1 MTKTQIPKQGD
12 FASIWIFDYYV
23 RINNVLNICY
33 LDFGFDPKTELTVI
47 VHDVQFT
54 GIIK

>member
-33 LDFGFDPKTELTVI
+33 FDFEFSPKIELTVI
-47 VHDVQFT
+47 VHGVQFT